1 MATSTAAPVILIS
14 AGSAGLGAAAARLFS
29 RQGYRVVINYSS
41 NAQRANDLLA
51 ELAEMSPLP
60 APSGIESAPGQAGF
74 AAVRAD
80 LARRDDIVGLVDE
93 AVRRMGRLDVVFSN
107 GGWTRI
113 RDMTS
118 IDDNAFEEDWDKC
131 FNMNVKA
138 HLWLMHAAR
147 KHLDETEGS
156 FITTASLAGV
166 SHSGSSLAYSVTK
179 AAQIH
184 LVKALASMAA
194 PKIRVNSVSP
204 GLLLTEW
211 GDRFSDEAKEGHKQK
226 TKLKRL
232 PTVDDVAEQ
241 VLVFAKSRSQTGT
254 NAIIDAGFL
263 LQ

>member
-118 IDDNAFEEDWDKC
+118 IDGKDF
-131 FNMNVKA
+131 
-138 HLWLMHAAR
+138 
-147 KHLDETEGS
+147 
-156 FITTASLAGV
+156 LAEVGPV
-166 SHSGSSLAYSVTK
+166 AMRRYT
-179 AAQIH
+179 
-184 LVKALASMAA
+184 
-194 PKIRVNSVSP
+194 RE
-204 GLLLTEW
+204 LT
-211 GDRFSDEAKEGHKQK
+211 
-226 TKLKRL
+226 
-232 PTVDDVAEQ
+232 
-241 VLVFAKSRSQTGT
+241 
-254 NAIIDAGFL
+254 
-263 LQ
+263 LQNKYR